1 MAESM
6 SGSLY
11 REIPISSSIVT
22 RWKEI
27 NVNTGDDLHIL
38 IIPFH
43 IL

>member
-6 SGSLY
+6 SGCSY
-11 REIPISSSIVT
+11 REIPISSSIGT

-27 NVNTGDDLHIL
+27 NVNTGDDLQIL
-38 IIPFH
+38 IIPFQ